1 MSPDHQAGL
10 RSKWPF
16 DLNLDQHQYT
26 QRLLE
31 SYRKTPTVAGYVRPA
46 DRLLAA
52 QLYQRG
58 VPLALVE
65 AAFSLAAV
73 RRIFRDPRLGVLNP
87 IRSLHY
93 FLPVLDELLRSPP
106 DPGYIQCLDGKL
118 KTSTSTPAGAAR
130 QSPEGRSLSPEP
142 DPTRLRRG

>member
-1 MSPDHQAGL
+1 MNPEHNPGL

-16 DLNLDQHQYT
+16 DVNLNERQYT

-31 SYRKTPTVAGYVRPA
+31 SYCKTPTVAGYVRRA
-46 DRLLAA
+46 DRFLAA
-52 QLYQRG
+52 RLFQRG

-65 AAFSLAAV
+65 AAFSLAAA
-73 RRIFRDPRLGVLNP
+73 RRIFRAPELGPLNP

-106 DPGYIQCLDGKL
+106 DPGYIQCLDWKL
-118 KTSTSTPAGAAR
+118 KNLDKYAR
-130 QSPEGRSLSPEP
+130 QADSSGF
-142 DPTRLRRG
+142 